1 MENKEKIGLTE
12 KKYTLLFFL
21 VCSLFLLWA
30 IAITMGDV
38 LNKHFQDVLH
48 ISKAK
53 SGLVQFS
60 MFGAYAIMGIPA
72 GMFLK
77 RYGYKNGVQLGLA
90 LYAFGALLF
99 IPASNYLSFNLFRV
113 ALFILSAGLAT
124 LETVAHPFV
133 AALGNEKT
141 SDQRVNFAQ
150 GFNGLGAILGPLL
163 GGFFIFNESS
173 NGLDSVKI
181 LYSCIAAF
189 IIFYF
194 IIFSVVKVPN
204 LNDPHAE
211 ETNSDVQNTNND
223 TPLYKQKHFIYAVI
237 AQFFNI
243 GAQAGTWAYFINYT
257 VERMK
262 YSETTASYYFSL
274 SLGLMM
280 IGRFV
285 GTYLMKFIKPNILL
299 AAFTLC
305 NVILCVI
312 IAQDLGMISFVSLIS
327 LNFFLSVMY
336 PTIFSLGLKNLGNKV
351 HQASSFLV
359 MAMFGGA
366 VFPQLMGKIAEKNI
380 AHSYYLP
387 IVCYAVILLF
397 ALKLYKPKSNS

>member
-1 MENKEKIGLTE
+1 MSTQNKVSLTE
-12 KKYTLLFFL
+12 KKYTILFFL

-30 IAITMGDV
+30 VALTMGDV
-38 LNKHFQDVLH
+38 LNKHFQDVLN
-48 ISKAK
+48 ISKAE

-60 MFGAYAIMGIPA
+60 MFGAYAVMGIPA
-72 GMFLK
+72 GLFLK
-77 RYGYKNGVQLGLA
+77 KYGYKKGVQLGLA
-90 LYAFGALLF
+90 LYAIGAIMF
-99 IPASNYLSFNLFRV
+99 VPASNYLSFNLFRI
-113 ALFILSAGLAT
+113 ALFVLAAGLAT

-163 GGFFIFNESS
+163 GGFFIFNETGD
-173 NGLDSVKI
+173 GLESVKI
-181 LYSCIAAF
+181 LYTCIAVF
-189 IIFYF
+189 ILFYF
-194 IIFSVVKVPN
+194 IVFSLIKVPN

-211 ETNSDVQNTNND
+211 EENSKDKNHNI
-223 TPLYKQKHFIYAVI
+223 PLYKQKHFVYAVI

-243 GAQAGTWAYFINYT
+243 GAQAGTWAYFINYA
-257 VERMK
+257 VERMH
-262 YSETTASYYFSL
+262 YTETTASYYFSL

-299 AAFTLC
+299 AIFTLC
-305 NVILCVI
+305 NVILCLVV
-312 IAQDLGMISFVSLIS
+312 AQDLGMISFISLIS

-359 MAMFGGA
+359 MALFGGA
-366 VFPQLMGKIAEKNI
+366 IFPQFMGKIAETNV

-387 IVCYAVILLF
+387 IICYIVILLF
-397 ALKLYKPKSNS
+397 ALKLYKPKSN

>member
-1 MENKEKIGLTE
+1 MSTQNKVSLTE
-12 KKYTLLFFL
+12 KKYTILFFL

-30 IAITMGDV
+30 VALTMGDV
-38 LNKHFQDVLH
+38 LNKHFQDVLN
-48 ISKAK
+48 ISKAE

-60 MFGAYAIMGIPA
+60 MFGAYAVMGIPA
-72 GMFLK
+72 GLFLK
-77 RYGYKNGVQLGLA
+77 KYGYKKGVQLGLA
-90 LYAFGALLF
+90 LYAIGAIMF
-99 IPASNYLSFNLFRV
+99 VPASNYLSFNLFRI
-113 ALFILSAGLAT
+113 ALFILAAGLAT

-163 GGFFIFNESS
+163 GGFFIFNETG
-173 NGLDSVKI
+173 NGLDSVKV
-181 LYSCIAAF
+181 LYTCIAIF

-194 IIFSVVKVPN
+194 IIFSFIKVPD
-204 LNDPHAE
+204 LTDPHAE
-211 ETNSDVQNTNND
+211 EENSKDKNHNI
-223 TPLYKQKHFIYAVI
+223 PLYKQKHFVYAVI

-243 GAQAGTWAYFINYT
+243 GAQAGTWAYFINYG
-257 VERMK
+257 VERMH
-262 YSETTASYYFSL
+262 YTETTASYYFSL

-299 AAFTLC
+299 AIFTMC
-305 NVILCVI
+305 NVILCI
-312 IAQDLGMISFVSLIS
+312 IVAQDLGMISFISLIS

-359 MAMFGGA
+359 MALFGGA
-366 VFPQLMGKIAEKNI
+366 IFPQFMGKIAETNV

-387 IVCYAVILLF
+387 IICYAVIIIF
-397 ALKLYKPKSNS
+397 ALKLYKPKSN

>member
-1 MENKEKIGLTE
+1 MNNQVKTGLTE
-12 KKYTLLFFL
+12 KKYLFLFIL
-21 VCSLFLLWA
+21 VCSLFMLWA

-48 ISKAK
+48 ISKAQ

-72 GMFLK
+72 GLFLK
-77 RYGYKNGVQLGLA
+77 KFGYKRGVQLGLF
-90 LYAFGALLF
+90 LYAIGALLF
-99 IPASNYLSFNLFRV
+99 IPASNTYSFDLFRI
-113 ALFILSAGLAT
+113 ALFVLAAGLAT

-163 GGFFIFNESS
+163 GGFFIFNS
-173 NGLDSVKI
+173 NSEGLNSIKI
-181 LYSCIAAF
+181 LYFCIAIF
-189 IIFYF
+189 ILIYFLIFTF
-194 IIFSVVKVPN
+194 TKVPDLSN
-204 LNDPHAE
+204 PHE
-211 ETNSDVQNTNND
+211 ISSDSDEIESQSI
-223 TPLYKQKHFIYAVI
+223 PLYKQKHFIAAVI

-243 GAQAGTWAYFINYT
+243 AAQAGTWAYFINYA
-257 VERMK
+257 VEKMHLDE
-262 YSETTASYYFSL
+262 SSASYYFSL

-285 GTYLMKFIKPNILL
+285 GTYLMKYIAPNKLL
-299 AAFTLC
+299 ALFTFC
-305 NVILCVI
+305 NIILCLIV
-312 IAQDLGMISFVSLIS
+312 AQDLGMISFVSLIS

-336 PTIFSLGLKNLGNKV
+336 PTIFSLGLKKLGNKV

-366 VFPQLMGKIAEKNI
+366 VFPQFMGKIAETNV
-380 AHSYYLP
+380 ANAYYLP
-387 IVCYAVILLF
+387 IICYLIIIVF
-397 ALKLYKPKSNS
+397 ALKFYKPKF